1 MEIVSRSVC
10 TSYYFKPSTRKFT
23 LSIPT
28 VASIVGH
35 LSLKMLSESQMFF
48 SVESNF
54 FQVSKDFVEIIA
66 QSFIVDKTCF
76 DSFTDLNPFG
86 CFNSFFLTFFAEEGE
101 FMMSDIFKFWM
112 TFVLRINEVLNLS
125 HLELSHSYQTISR
138 CNLVP
143 KAKTDLTGTEGN
155 STTIEL

>member
-1 MEIVSRSVC
+1 
-10 TSYYFKPSTRKFT
+10 
-23 LSIPT
+23 
-28 VASIVGH
+28 
-35 LSLKMLSESQMFF
+35 
-48 SVESNF
+48 
-54 FQVSKDFVEIIA
+54 
-66 QSFIVDKTCF
+66 
-76 DSFTDLNPFG
+76 
-86 CFNSFFLTFFAEEGE
+86 
-101 FMMSDIFKFWM
+101 MMSDIFKFGM